1 MRRGLCS
8 SPERAVEQCGTV
20 PPAFRLYLLPSP
32 LAIGQALRPEQ
43 RGSQAQASQQLAH
56 KLEIPT
62 GSLVP
67 RSIWHL
73 RSSCHLNCAPLV
85 ELRGKARTLP
95 GFLGRKSVSGCQAG
109 LWELQGGGSPGQG
122 SKRVTLPP
130 KQPDPPQALGRWGLG
145 PGAGQAGKQGSRTTP
160 APPPPGLCW
169 FHGLAEVPFDI
180 SSKCQDPEN
189 SSGDSDRK

>member
-1 MRRGLCS
+1 MGGGKRKDSPSFSYPIHPPSHPPGSEARAAWFPGPGLS
-8 SPERAVEQCGTV
+8 AAGT
-20 PPAFRLYLLPSP
+20 
-32 LAIGQALRPEQ
+32 QARDPNRVL
-43 RGSQAQASQQLAH
+43 GSQEQL
-56 KLEIPT
+56 
-62 GSLVP
+62 
-67 RSIWHL
+67 SIWHL

-122 SKRVTLPP
+122 SKRVILPP

-145 PGAGQAGKQGSRTTP
+145 PGAGQAGKQGSRATP